1 MLNSSSASMSKKK
14 LLLLCRAPWLYSC
27 TRLKEVAE
35 ISGYQLDIVDPNR
48 FILRLNQEPRLFYQA
63 PNHHQAIPFPLDI
76 AGVIPRFG
84 TTSTEQGCRLLRY
97 FEDLGIPVLNSAD
110 SIELARNKWKS
121 LYQLKRCGIPVPESL
136 FNGCDT
142 SSKIAVH
149 YCGSPTILKT
159 LNGSQGVGVIL
170 AEQTDSAISMLE
182 TLQQAEVPVLLQQ
195 FISEARGTDLRCFVI
210 GEKVITAMQRHGQ
223 NGEFRANFHRGGTA
237 TNVQLTP
244 EEIQLAIKATKAIGL
259 DIAGVDLIRSN
270 MGSFVLEVNASP
282 GLELIEQT
290 TKLDLALQMLL
301 YLERKMKN

>member
-1 MLNSSSASMSKKK
+1 MLNHSAVSTPRKK

-27 TRLKEVAE
+27 IRLKEVAE
-35 ISGYQLDIVDPNR
+35 ISGYQLEIVDPNR
-48 FILRLNQEPRLFYQA
+48 FILRLNQEPTLFYQA
-63 PNHHQAIPFPLDI
+63 PNSNQATPFPLDVS
-76 AGVIPRFG
+76 GVIPRFG

-121 LYQLKRCGIPVPESL
+121 LYQLKRYGIPVPESL
-136 FNGCDT
+136 LNGCET
-142 SSKIAVH
+142 SAKASVH

-170 AEQTDSAISMLE
+170 AEQTESAISMLE
-182 TLQQAEVPVLLQQ
+182 TLQQANVPVLLQQ

-210 GEKVITAMQRHGQ
+210 GEKVVTAMQRYGQ

-244 EEIQLAIKATKAIGL
+244 EETQLAIKATKTIGL

-270 MGSFVLEVNASP
+270 TGPLVLEVNASP

-290 TKLDLALQMLL
+290 SKLDLALQMLL
-301 YLERKMKN
+301 YLERKMK